1 MFLNTDKKIKHVII
15 IQIVVSCY
23 KNIKQQKY
31 LQNEHFGHFFRIH
44 FLMNCT
50 FPQYTFSPQGFL
62 GYRKWFKLKPRA
74 EPPKYTTEFMLSS
87 HLPLQLWSTSIP
99 VYKCSWWGDKTVE
112 CFSTSASPTFWG
124 RVQYHHTL
132 ASLSAGRK
140 IREVIKVEQ
149 PESENQNQK
158 MFSAYLLK

>member
-15 IQIVVSCY
+15 IQIVVPCY

-62 GYRKWFKLKPRA
+62 GYRKWFKLKSRA

-87 HLPLQLWSTSIP
+87 HLPLQL
-99 VYKCSWWGDKTVE
+99 
-112 CFSTSASPTFWG
+112 
-124 RVQYHHTL
+124 
-132 ASLSAGRK
+132 
-140 IREVIKVEQ
+140 
-149 PESENQNQK
+149 
-158 MFSAYLLK
+158 

>member
-31 LQNEHFGHFFRIH
+31 LKNEHFGHFFRIL

-50 FPQYTFSPQGFL
+50 FLQYTFSPQGFL

-74 EPPKYTTEFMLSS
+74 EPLKYTTEFMLSS

-99 VYKCSWWGDKTVE
+99 VYKCSWWGDKTVK

-158 MFSAYLLK
+158 MFSVYLLK